1 MKMKEKNKEVKH
13 PFINPDNEIKIS
25 ENTDVHE
32 TIDFIMNLLTNKN
45 YETII
50 ISGLNN
56 AIKKVVLIVE
66 IIKIKIPGLHQ
77 INEMNCLN
85 KPNYNEVNYIND
97 TDNDSENISINND
110 KIIPRL
116 SIKLTFKEPSK
127 EEKENLGY
135 QKPLNILEANL
146 INKYRNNE
154 INKEDYE

>member
-1 MKMKEKNKEVKH
+1 MENKEVKH
-13 PFINPDNEIKIS
+13 PFINPNNEIKIS

-45 YETII
+45 YETVI
-50 ISGLNN
+50 ISGLNK

-85 KPNYNEVNYIND
+85 KINYNEENNENYK
-97 TDNDSENISINND
+97 ENGMINNE

-127 EEKENLGY
+127 EEKEKLGY

-146 INKYRNNE
+146 INKYRNV
-154 INKEDYE
+154 INNEDYE

>member
-1 MKMKEKNKEVKH
+1 MENKEVKH
-13 PFINPDNEIKIS
+13 PFINPNNEIKIS

-45 YETII
+45 YETVI
-50 ISGLNN
+50 ISGLNK

-85 KPNYNEVNYIND
+85 KINNNEENNENYK
-97 TDNDSENISINND
+97 DNDIINNE

-127 EEKENLGY
+127 EEKEKLGY

-146 INKYRNNE
+146 INKYRNV
-154 INKEDYE
+154 INNEDYE

>member
-1 MKMKEKNKEVKH
+1 MENKEVKH
-13 PFINPDNEIKIS
+13 PFINPNNEIKIS

-45 YETII
+45 YETVI
-50 ISGLNN
+50 ISGLNKS
-56 AIKKVVLIVE
+56 IKKVVLIVE

-77 INEMNCLN
+77 INEINCLN
-85 KPNYNEVNYIND
+85 KINYNEENNENYK
-97 TDNDSENISINND
+97 ENGMINNE

-127 EEKENLGY
+127 EEKEKLGY

-146 INKYRNNE
+146 INKYRNV
-154 INKEDYE
+154 INNEDYE

>member
-1 MKMKEKNKEVKH
+1 MEKKENNKEVKH
-13 PFINPDNEIKIS
+13 PFINPENEIKIS

-50 ISGLNN
+50 ISGLNKP
-56 AIKKVVLIVE
+56 IKKVVLIVE

-77 INEMNCLN
+77 INEINCLN
-85 KPNYNEVNYIND
+85 KLNYNDINNNNIND
-97 TDNDSENISINND
+97 NENNILNNE

-146 INKYRNNE
+146 INKYRKNG

>member
-1 MKMKEKNKEVKH
+1 MENKEIKH
-13 PFINPDNEIKIS
+13 PFINPNNEIKIS

-45 YETII
+45 YETVI
-50 ISGLNN
+50 ISGLNK

-85 KPNYNEVNYIND
+85 I
-97 TDNDSENISINND
+97 INNYQENND
-110 KIIPRL
+110 NYKELEIINCEKNIPRL

-127 EEKENLGY
+127 EEKEQLGY
-135 QKPLNILEANL
+135 QKPLNALEANL
-146 INKYRNNE
+146 INKYRNIN
-154 INKEDYE
+154 INKEDYI

>member
-1 MKMKEKNKEVKH
+1 MESKEKEIKH
-13 PFINPDNEIKIS
+13 PFINPNNEIKIS

-32 TIDFIMNLLTNKN
+32 TIDFIMNLFTIKN

-56 AIKKVVLIVE
+56 AIKKVVLIAE

-77 INEMNCLN
+77 LNEINCLN
-85 KPNYNEVNYIND
+85 KINNNEIKFNNNSEIESNIIND
-97 TDNDSENISINND
+97 D
-110 KIIPRL
+110 KMIPRL
-116 SIKLTFKEPSK
+116 SIKLTFIEPSK

-146 INKYRNNE
+146 INKYRNN

>member
-1 MKMKEKNKEVKH
+1 MEKKENNKEVKH

-32 TIDFIMNLLTNKN
+32 TIDFIMNLFTNKN

-50 ISGLNN
+50 ISGLNK

-77 INEMNCLN
+77 LNEMNCLN
-85 KPNYNEVNYIND
+85 KPNYNGLNYNND
-97 TDNDSENISINND
+97 NENNIINND
-110 KIIPRL
+110 TIIPRL

-146 INKYRNNE
+146 IN
-154 INKEDYE
+154 IL

>member
-1 MKMKEKNKEVKH
+1 MDKKRELKH
-13 PFINPDNEIKIS
+13 PFINPNNEIKIS
-25 ENTDVHE
+25 ELTDVHE

-45 YETII
+45 YETVI
-50 ISGLNN
+50 ISGLNKS
-56 AIKKVVLIVE
+56 IKKVVLIVE

-77 INEMNCLN
+77 INEINCLN
-85 KPNYNEVNYIND
+85 KINYNEENNENYK
-97 TDNDSENISINND
+97 ENGMINNE

-127 EEKENLGY
+127 EEKEKLGY

-146 INKYRNNE
+146 INKYRNV

>member
-1 MKMKEKNKEVKH
+1 MEKKENNKEVKH
-13 PFINPDNEIKIS
+13 PFINPENEIKIS

-32 TIDFIMNLLTNKN
+32 TIDFVMNLFTNKN

-50 ISGLNN
+50 ISGLNK

-66 IIKIKIPGLHQ
+66 IIKIKIQGLHQ

-85 KPNYNEVNYIND
+85 KLNYKDINNNNIND
-97 TDNDSENISINND
+97 NENNILNNE

-127 EEKENLGY
+127 EEKENL
-135 QKPLNILEANL
+135 
-146 INKYRNNE
+146 
-154 INKEDYE
+154 